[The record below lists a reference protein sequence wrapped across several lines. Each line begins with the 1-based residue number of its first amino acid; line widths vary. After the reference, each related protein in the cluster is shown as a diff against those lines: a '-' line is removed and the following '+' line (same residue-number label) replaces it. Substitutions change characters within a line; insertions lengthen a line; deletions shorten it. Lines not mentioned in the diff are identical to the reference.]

1 MATKRLLVKQC
12 SPKALGAE
20 LLSVWCASQC
30 ADSNGPRNPLMC
42 KCCANRQEERFKIA
56 TDSPKF
62 FLGTRG
68 MGCSNPPF
76 SAVKNPEKSG
86 FFGFQDLSDFTTSIF
101 LWLGFI

>member
-20 LLSVWCASQC
+20 LLSIWCASQC

-76 SAVKNPEKSG
+76 SASNSL
-86 FFGFQDLSDFTTSIF
+86 DLEPQ
-101 LWLGFI
+101 